1 MGSNL
6 MKKFKGY
13 LVLGLFL
20 LPLVL
25 PVLSVQAGYSSV
37 DQISEKHWQVIHAA
51 AKKAKELGF
60 TAESFAGMMGNAN
73 EESGFDAT
81 LEEEATPDP
90 GNSKGIGLFQ
100 WTNTTDPV
108 TGYQSL
114 RRDQYV
120 NWVKEK
126 GYDLTDP
133 EQAGAASIEYV
144 YEEEKGAT
152 KWGDTYFQNYI
163 NTPWGKP
170 YENAEQKYHTFEEFM
185 KADDVEAA
193 ALGFMA
199 GFERP
204 GTRTQ
209 EARVNMAQAIYEKLK
224 DSYGTV
230 SGGGRPSGKGGKN
243 GKGGNGSASGTLKN
257 WSEENIPNMPK
268 DRDFGAE
275 DQGFQ
280 KKIDKI
286 KKLEKEEAVSIAKW
300 KEEHDISLQRRTIK
314 GSRLVVMIL
323 AMLALIYPAILMFA
337 YVFDSWFVYLDSPAM
352 RTVTFNKIAI
362 EQNRTGSSGM
372 WFADKEENKKLKTK
386 RFGLGDTL
394 IWAAAF
400 SIFGV
405 LGVSG
410 LMYETAGSIWQFITD
425 SIGYFLANR

>member
-6 MKKFKGY
+6 KKKLKGY
-13 LVLGLFL
+13 LVLSLFL

-25 PVLSVQAGYSSV
+25 PLFSVRAGYNSASE
-37 DQISEKHWQVIHAA
+37 ISESGWKTINAA
-51 AKKAKELGF
+51 AKKAKELGI
-60 TAESFAGMMGNAN
+60 TAEAFAGLMGNAN
-73 EESGFDAT
+73 EESAFDAT
-81 LEEEATPDP
+81 LEEQ
-90 GNSKGIGLFQ
+90 GNVSSRGLGLFQ
-100 WTNTTDPV
+100 WTNTSGSP
-108 TGYQSL
+108 
-114 RRDQYV
+114 RRTQYE

-126 GYDLTDP
+126 GYDISDP
-133 EQAGAASIEYV
+133 EQAGAASIEYMDQEMQGNSDFGSSFWSSYIHGV
-144 YEEEKGAT
+144 WGRNDLNQTYHSYEEFK
-152 KWGDTYFQNYI
+152 
-163 NTPWGKP
+163 
-170 YENAEQKYHTFEEFM
+170 
-185 KADDVEAA
+185 KADNVEAA
-193 ALGFMA
+193 THDFVAA
-199 GFERP
+199 FERP
-204 GTRTQ
+204 AADTLDKRAKM
-209 EARVNMAQAIYEKLK
+209 AREIYEKLK
-224 DSYGTV
+224 DNYGTV
-230 SGGGRPSGKGGKN
+230 SGGGSPSGKGGK
-243 GKGGNGSASGTLKN
+243 GGRGSAAGTLKN